1 MHEESERSHGNGRL
15 CLRAKAKPFLPQLG
29 RLGQGLPPLFPSQ
42 HKCKQYY
49 PSRTWVHQGWRLRQG
64 RVAPGS
70 ACPRLARSRTPG
82 PGEEALLWVPPPARC
97 RLSSWVKG
105 CWRASADTDWD
116 PLGARQ
122 ASPTRH
128 LWQLGFLSHFRD
140 EETEALRHVVTC
152 SR

>member
-1 MHEESERSHGNGRL
+1 MKSQRGAMATGGCASEPRPSLSSLSWGVWVRASRPSSHHSTSANSTIRPGHGFTRGGV
-15 CLRAKAKPFLPQLG
+15 C
-29 RLGQGLPPLFPSQ
+29 S
-42 HKCKQYY
+42 
-49 PSRTWVHQGWRLRQG
+49 QG
-64 RVAPGS
+64 RVAAGS

-140 EETEALRHVVTC
+140 EETEAPRHVVTC